1 MDSEFD
7 KNLQKINIK
16 AQDLAD
22 DYNHHTSGFASP
34 AAVYAR
40 APLNVFSFFDNPAA
54 TYFFEM
60 TNDSMQLAGLQ
71 EYDIVVVDTSYAAF
85 LLKDLLNSTLVIEK
99 EGRFTVRKLILTPG
113 QPTYSLQAAHPT
125 YPDYEIAPNEVLTIF
140 GKVVG
145 VIKKFD

>member
-1 MDSEFD
+1 MEGEFD
-7 KNLQKINIK
+7 NNLQKIDLK

-22 DYNHHTSGFASP
+22 DYNHNTSGFASP

-40 APLNVFSFFDNPAA
+40 APLNVFSFFDNPEA

-60 TNDSMQLAGLQ
+60 TNDSMQLAGL
-71 EYDIVVVDTSYAAF
+71 EERDVAIVDTSYAAF
-85 LLKDLLNSTLVIEK
+85 LLKDLLGSILVIEK
-99 EGRFTVRKLILTPG
+99 EGGFTVRKLVLTSG
-113 QPTYSLQAAHPT
+113 KHTYSLQAAHPT
-125 YPDYEIAPNEVLTIF
+125 YPDYEIAPNEILTIF

>member
-1 MDSEFD
+1 MDGEFD
-7 KNLQKINIK
+7 KNLQKIDLK

-22 DYNHHTSGFASP
+22 NYNHNTSGFASP

-40 APLNVFSFFDNPAA
+40 SPLNIFSFFDNPEA

-60 TNDSMQLAGLQ
+60 TNDSMQLAGI
-71 EYDIVVVDTSYAAF
+71 EEHDVVIVDTSYATF
-85 LLKDLLNSTLVIEK
+85 LLKDLLGSTLVIEK
-99 EGRFTVRKLILTPG
+99 EGGFTVRKLVITSG
-113 QPTYSLQAAHPT
+113 KNTYSLQAAHPT
-125 YPDYEIAPNEVLTIF
+125 YPDYEITLNEVLTIF